1 LFKQESMTTGGK
13 KNLTL
18 VRPNNP
24 LFVPP
29 ERTGLFHED
38 LTDTPPVGAFQSGL
52 PEKAIEVPGPLVQQA
67 IARAIAGLSES
78 PAFQAMDTAKMAKV
92 NRLAHGVPMDVV
104 SESQVDTQGLLK
116 QEEKDGA
123 RPKSRYEEAPEPR
136 AEDLDAK
143 GDAAKGLGE
152 GAVTETEQEGEALHA
167 SYEPKSDEAKPRSPQ
182 DETAEITEP
191 GADQAAEAVADAAE
205 ASKAA
210 KEPSSAEE
218 GPPAAQADAGNAAPS
233 NEGGEAQ
240 GSPEMSAGDTHS
252 DIDGPET
259 EGVSGEDVA
268 ADATVIGADEAATEA
283 ANETP
288 PVKDPRQE
296 EIENYPVP
304 EGMQLVSVEDLEAL
318 HAEAYESG
326 RQAGIEE
333 GASQLDEA
341 VNAAKE
347 AASKEGF
354 DKAYEEAYAK
364 GEAAARDELQAEVEL
379 SSQDLKDLT
388 QKLGEAAKDT
398 DQFYAPLLKLAMHLA
413 EQLVRGELTASG
425 KAIAHLVETSLL
437 EFENDPNSPILVKLN
452 PEDLE
457 RIKAYETLLP
467 KNAILKADPTMFV
480 GSVRVQINGALIEDL
495 IEQRSTALWQALTRG
510 QDAGEP
516 PPSFLKNLELMKEA
530 FDEVEAETAHEPS
543 LGNGEANVEQALA
556 PETIQADAPVPED
569 STLEDLSGDE
579 VPSEEPIAEGSEE
592 DASIEEVV
600 AVEEDSSVN
609 ESPAIDQPV
618 EKEVVAQEPPAD
630 EEPKP

>member
-1 LFKQESMTTGGK
+1 VEKTLFKQESMTTGGK

-18 VRPNNP
+18 VKPNNP

-38 LTDTPPVGAFQSGL
+38 LTDTPPAGAFQSGL
-52 PEKAIEVPGPLVQQA
+52 PEKAIELPGPLVQQA

-78 PAFQAMDTAKMAKV
+78 QAFQAMDTAKMAKV

-104 SESQVDTQGLLK
+104 SETQVDTQSLLK
-116 QEEKDGA
+116 QEEKDSA
-123 RPKSRYEEAPEPR
+123 KPKSRYDETPEP
-136 AEDLDAK
+136 K
-143 GDAAKGLGE
+143 SP
-152 GAVTETEQEGEALHA
+152 HA
-167 SYEPKSDEAKPRSPQ
+167 SNEPKSDEAKARSPQ
-182 DETAEITEP
+182 DEPKEITEP
-191 GADQAAEAVADAAE
+191 GADKVGEAEQADQAAEEAADATEATDAAE
-205 ASKAA
+205 AA
-210 KEPSSAEE
+210 KEASSAEE
-218 GPPAAQADAGNAAPS
+218 GQPAAQADAGSAAPS
-233 NEGGEAQ
+233 DEEDGAE
-240 GSPEMSAGDTHS
+240 GSPEISAGDADTDS
-252 DIDGPET
+252 DGLEA
-259 EGVSGEDVA
+259 EGVANGGVAADGVA
-268 ADATVIGADEAATEA
+268 ADATDNEVGEAATEA
-283 ANETP
+283 ANEAP

-318 HAEAYESG
+318 HQEAYESG

-347 AASKEGF
+347 AAHQEGH

-379 SSQDLKDLT
+379 ASQDLKDLT
-388 QKLGEAAKDT
+388 QKLEEAAKDT

-530 FDEVEAETAHEPS
+530 FDEVEAETALEPP
-543 LGNGEANVEQALA
+543 LGSGEPMIEQAVA
-556 PETIQADAPVPED
+556 PETIQADTSVAED
-569 STLEDLSGDE
+569 SALEDLSDDDS
-579 VPSEEPIAEGSEE
+579 PTEEP
-592 DASIEEVV
+592 IEEVV
-600 AVEEDSSVN
+600 AQ
-609 ESPAIDQPV
+609 EST
-618 EKEVVAQEPPAD
+618 AD
-630 EEPKP
+630 EDPKP